1 MILDLGGGRQHRRLF
16 DPGGLDF
23 LSVALILIDLNNI
36 ALLLMLLERSEV
48 SVTLMPTSL
57 VIRAGL
63 VPVTG

>member
-1 MILDLGGGRQHRRLF
+1 LF

-23 LSVALILIDLNNI
+23 LSVALVLIDLNNI